1 METIDYTNIP
11 EFEPSDDEKGQG
23 MLIKNAC
30 RCKICGGSADRYTW
44 AFQCRN
50 NMRHMADLNTG
61 IFADFS
67 WGEEF
72 AN

>member
-30 RCKICGGSADRYTW
+30 RCKICGGPADRYAW

-50 NMRHMADLNTG
+50 NPGHVADFYTG
-61 IFADFS
+61 IFSDCS
-67 WGEEF
+67 RGR
-72 AN
+72 